1 MGFHLNLKFM
11 RKFIFFAVLF
21 FLTGTSWSQN
31 LRIDFERS
39 EHNFSAF
46 GGAQFKRD
54 KDPLRINNNVGHIT
68 NIGVDKF
75 EGVFI
80 DLQNGLQLETA
91 KKIYFSVYH
100 AEGDSFTFQIKL
112 EKNTNGE
119 PDIYVQKTIK
129 NAIWHYDSFD
139 FSKAKV
145 VGTNAVVN
153 GKGRYNRIT
162 LFFEPNQLKSGDYYI
177 DDIRDFA
184 SKLPPTTSGTMPVYD
199 KLVWSDEF
207 DYAGKP
213 NPMKW
218 HHQVVPPNNGGWFNN
233 EIQHY
238 TDKRDN
244 SFVGDGSMKI
254 VLKKEK
260 FTYDNSTKDYTS
272 ARLNSK
278 FAFTYGRIDVR
289 AKLPSGSGVWPAIW
303 TLGTNVGET
312 GNYWGQD
319 AATVG
324 WPACGELD
332 IMESWGQNP
341 RYVSS
346 AVHTKARYGGVE
358 TGGVSLP
365 DPYNNYHVYSM
376 VWSPEK
382 IWFFVDDKEIHTYH
396 PEVRTLENWPFSK
409 DQYILLN
416 IAVLSQVDAKFD
428 SSRMEI
434 DYVRVY
440 QKAITTA
447 VNGAPKETGAL
458 LYPNPTS
465 DKLLVQGMDRY
476 IAYSILDM
484 NGRILQS
491 GSLGGQA
498 DIDVSKLAAGV
509 YQLSLK
515 AGDQLVSSE
524 SNAIFR
530 FVKE

>member
-1 MGFHLNLKFM
+1 M
-11 RKFIFFAVLF
+11 RKFIFIAVVLF
-21 FLTGTSWSQN
+21 ISGTLWAQN
-31 LRIDFERS
+31 LPIDFEGS
-39 EHNFSAF
+39 DHNFSAF
-46 GGAQFKRD
+46 GGAQFTRD

-68 NIGVDKF
+68 NTGGDKF

-80 DLQNGLQLETA
+80 DLKDGIQLDLA

-100 AEGDSFTFQIKL
+100 SDGDSFTFQIKL

-119 PDIYVQKTIK
+119 PDIYVQKTVK
-129 NAIWHYDSFD
+129 NTTWHHDSFD

-145 VGTNAVVN
+145 VGTNAGVN
-153 GKGRYNRIT
+153 GRGRYNRIT
-162 LFFEPNQLKSGDYYI
+162 LFFEPNQLKSGRYYV

-184 SKLPPTTSGTMPVYD
+184 SKLPPTSSGNMPVYD

-218 HHQVVPPNNGGWFNN
+218 HHQVIPPNDGGWFNN

-238 TDKRDN
+238 TNKRDN

-312 GNYWGQD
+312 GNYWGKD

-332 IMESWGQNP
+332 IMESWGHNP

-358 TGGVSLP
+358 TGGISLP

-376 VWSPEK
+376 VWSPVK
-382 IWFFVDDKEIHTYH
+382 IWFFVDDKEIHNYG
-396 PEVRTLENWPFSK
+396 PEVRTPENWPFSK

-416 IAVLSQVDAKFD
+416 IAVLPQVDAKFD

-440 QKAITTA
+440 QKAITA
-447 VNGAPKETGAL
+447 SLNDAKKGKLDV

-465 DKLLVQGMDRY
+465 DKLFVKEMGEFTSY
-476 IAYSILDM
+476 AISEM
-484 NGRILQS
+484 NGRILQC
-491 GSLGGQA
+491 GSLQGQPY
-498 DIDVSKLAAGV
+498 IDVSQLTAGV
-509 YQLSLK
+509 YQIALK
-515 AGDQLVSSE
+515 PMSPSISPE
-524 SNAIFR
+524 SDTIFR

>member
-1 MGFHLNLKFM
+1 MGFHLDLKFM
-11 RKFIFFAVLF
+11 RKFIFFAVVLLF
-21 FLTGTSWSQN
+21 TGTSWAQN
-31 LRIDFERS
+31 IPIDFERS
-39 EHNFSAF
+39 DHNFSAF
-46 GGAQFKRD
+46 GGAQFTRD
-54 KDPLRINNNVGHIT
+54 KDPLSANNNVGHIT

-80 DLQNGLQLETA
+80 DLQNGLQLDSA

-129 NAIWHYDSFD
+129 NSNWHYDSFD

-184 SKLPPTTSGTMPVYD
+184 SKLPPTSSGTMPVYD

-254 VLKKEK
+254 
-260 FTYDNSTKDYTS
+260 
-272 ARLNSK
+272 
-278 FAFTYGRIDVR
+278 
-289 AKLPSGSGVWPAIW
+289 
-303 TLGTNVGET
+303 
-312 GNYWGQD
+312 
-319 AATVG
+319 
-324 WPACGELD
+324 
-332 IMESWGQNP
+332 
-341 RYVSS
+341 
-346 AVHTKARYGGVE
+346 
-358 TGGVSLP
+358 
-365 DPYNNYHVYSM
+365 
-376 VWSPEK
+376 
-382 IWFFVDDKEIHTYH
+382 
-396 PEVRTLENWPFSK
+396 
-409 DQYILLN
+409 
-416 IAVLSQVDAKFD
+416 
-428 SSRMEI
+428 

-447 VNGAPKETGAL
+447 VNGAPNETGAL

-465 DKLLVQGMDRY
+465 DKLFVKEMGRFTSY
-476 IAYSILDM
+476 AISDM

-498 DIDVSKLAAGV
+498 DIDVSKLAAGL

-515 AGDQLVSSE
+515 ARDQLVSSG

>member
-1 MGFHLNLKFM
+1 
-11 RKFIFFAVLF
+11 
-21 FLTGTSWSQN
+21 
-31 LRIDFERS
+31 
-39 EHNFSAF
+39 
-46 GGAQFKRD
+46 
-54 KDPLRINNNVGHIT
+54 
-68 NIGVDKF
+68 
-75 EGVFI
+75 
-80 DLQNGLQLETA
+80 
-91 KKIYFSVYH
+91 
-100 AEGDSFTFQIKL
+100 
-112 EKNTNGE
+112 
-119 PDIYVQKTIK
+119 
-129 NAIWHYDSFD
+129 
-139 FSKAKV
+139 
-145 VGTNAVVN
+145 
-153 GKGRYNRIT
+153 
-162 LFFEPNQLKSGDYYI
+162 
-177 DDIRDFA
+177 
-184 SKLPPTTSGTMPVYD
+184 MPVYD

-218 HHQVVPPNNGGWFNN
+218 HHQVIPPNDGGWFNN

-238 TDKRDN
+238 TNKRDN

-312 GNYWGQD
+312 GNYWGKD

-332 IMESWGQNP
+332 IMESWGHNP

-358 TGGVSLP
+358 TGGISLP

-376 VWSPEK
+376 VWSPVK
-382 IWFFVDDKEIHTYH
+382 IWFFVDDKEIHNYG
-396 PEVRTLENWPFSK
+396 PEVRTPENWPFSK

-416 IAVLSQVDAKFD
+416 VAVLPQVDAKFD

-440 QKAITTA
+440 QKAITA
-447 VNGAPKETGAL
+447 SLNDAKKGKLDV

-465 DKLLVQGMDRY
+465 DKLFVKEMGEFTSY
-476 IAYSILDM
+476 AISEM
-484 NGRILQS
+484 NGRILQC
-491 GSLGGQA
+491 GSLQGQPY
-498 DIDVSKLAAGV
+498 IDVSQLTAGV
-509 YQLSLK
+509 YQIALK
-515 AGDQLVSSE
+515 PMSPSISPE
-524 SNAIFR
+524 SDTIFR